1 MILLEC
7 KHVDFILNPLS
18 FIDNSFPIRALASF
32 ETKATT
38 SVLNS
43 LWGFKYFYEV
53 LTNVIEIE
61 NCKTKY

>member
-1 MILLEC
+1 MYSFEINVRMILLEC

-18 FIDNSFPIRALASF
+18 FIDNSFPIRILASF

-43 LWGFKYFYEV
+43 L
-53 LTNVIEIE
+53 
-61 NCKTKY
+61 

>member
-43 LWGFKYFYEV
+43 HGGLRYFYEKIFQV
-53 LTNVIEIE
+53 FIQFA
-61 NCKTKY
+61 K